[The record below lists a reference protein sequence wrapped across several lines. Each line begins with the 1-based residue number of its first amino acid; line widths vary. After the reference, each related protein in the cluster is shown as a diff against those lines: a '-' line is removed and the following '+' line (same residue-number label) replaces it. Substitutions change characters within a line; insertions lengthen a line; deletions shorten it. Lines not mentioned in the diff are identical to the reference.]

1 MTWLPYQS
9 WLNAGDN
16 AWQMTAAT
24 FVGLMSLPGLA
35 VLYGGVMQKRWSVNS
50 MMLTFVAFCIT
61 LIVWVLWAFKMGFGS
76 PIAHSGS
83 GVFGTKGFFGT
94 FLGEPGS
101 VLGHVG
107 EEGQA
112 TIPSITT
119 GPPFHFPLSSLV
131 YFQFVFAAITPILAL
146 GSVLGRVNFKAW
158 IPYVAIWITVV
169 YTVNAFLLWGG
180 GYFAAHGALDYSGG
194 YVIHLAAGVS
204 GFVFAAVIGP
214 RLQRDREVDAPNNLL
229 MVACGAGILWL
240 GWNGFNGGDSYYA
253 GNNASAAV
261 LNTNLCT
268 AVAMMVWIAWDYIFR
283 EKPSMLGAVNGMITG
298 LVGITPAA
306 GFVNGYG
313 AIIIGVV
320 ASTIVWMAIRFL
332 SRAPMFRHVDDT
344 LGVIYTHGIAGLVG
358 GLLVGFV
365 ANPNMVE
372 YFGVKGTPNIGPSGS
387 VLVNGSWT
395 LLRWQ
400 AEAGLWVICYTAIAT
415 FIILKVIG
423 IFVPLRLSDE
433 ELEIGDHA
441 IHGNEVYPSDVP
453 TLGGPHAPTWEP
465 GGGALPAGAGA

>member
-1 MTWLPYQS
+1 MPHWLPYEA
-9 WLNAGDN
+9 WLNPGDN

-24 FVGLMSLPGLA
+24 LVGLMSVPGLA

-50 MMLTFVAFCIT
+50 MMLVFVAFCLT
-61 LIVWVLWAFKMGFGS
+61 LIAWCLWAFKAGFGN
-76 PIAHSGS
+76 PIAHSGG
-83 GVFGTKGFFGT
+83 GVFGTKGFLGT
-94 FLGEPGS
+94 MWGEFGS

-112 TIPSITT
+112 VIPSITE
-119 GPPFHFPLSSLV
+119 GPAFHFPTSTLV

-146 GSVLGRVNFKAW
+146 GAVLGRVNFKAW
-158 IPYVAIWITVV
+158 IPYVLIWITFV
-169 YTVNAFLLWGG
+169 YTVNAFLIWGG
-180 GYFAAHGALDYSGG
+180 GYWAAHGALDYSGG
-194 YVIHLAAGVS
+194 YVIHLAAGIS

-229 MVACGAGILWL
+229 MVMAGAGLLWL

-253 GNNASAAV
+253 GANASAAV

-268 AVAMMVWIAWDYIFR
+268 AVAVMVWIAWDYIFR
-283 EKPSMLGAVNGMITG
+283 DKPSLIGSVNGMITG
-298 LVGITPAA
+298 LVAITPAA

-313 AIIIGVV
+313 AIVIGVT
-320 ASTIVWMAIRFL
+320 AATLVWMAIRFL
-332 SRAPMFRHVDDT
+332 NGAPLFRSVDDT
-344 LGVIYTHGIAGLVG
+344 LGVIYTHGVAGLVG
-358 GLLVGFV
+358 GLLVGV
-365 ANPNMVE
+365 LAE
-372 YFGVKGTPNIGPSGS
+372 PSMKLYLGAGGGATDLPGKS
-387 VLVNGSWT
+387 GLIHGSWT

-400 AEAGLWVICYTAIAT
+400 AETAGWVIVYTAIAT

-453 TLGGPHAPTWEP
+453 TLGGPHAPGWQPAAAST
-465 GGGALPAGAGA
+465 GA

>member
-9 WLNAGDN
+9 WLNPGDN

-61 LIVWVLWAFKMGFGS
+61 LIVWVLFAFKMGFGQS
-76 PIAHSGS
+76 IAHSG
-83 GVFGTKGFFGT
+83 GGTFGAKGFLGT
-94 FLGEPGS
+94 FLGKPGS
-101 VLGHVG
+101 VLSDVG
-107 EEGQA
+107 EESQA
-112 TIPSITT
+112 IIPSIST

-169 YTVNAFLLWGG
+169 YTVNAFLIWGG
-180 GYFAAHGALDYSGG
+180 GYWAAHGALDYSGG
-194 YVIHLAAGVS
+194 YVIHLAAGIS

-214 RLQRDREVDAPNNLL
+214 RLQRDREIDAPNNLL

-261 LNTNLCT
+261 LNTNVCT

-283 EKPSMLGAVNGMITG
+283 EKPSMIGAVNGMISG

-306 GFVNGYG
+306 GFVNGWG
-313 AIIIGVV
+313 AIVIGVV
-320 ASTIVWMAIRFL
+320 VSTIVWMSIRFL
-332 SRAPMFRHVDDT
+332 SRAPIFRHVDDT
-344 LGVIYTHGIAGLVG
+344 LGVIYTHGIAGLCG
-358 GLLVGFV
+358 GLLVGLL
-365 ANPNMVE
+365 ANDHMIE
-372 YFGVKGTPNIGPSGS
+372 YFPVKNSGALPNFSG
-387 VLVNGSWT
+387 LFYGGGWT

-400 AEAGLWVICYTAIAT
+400 FETAVWVILYTGIAT
-415 FIILKVIG
+415 FIILKLIG